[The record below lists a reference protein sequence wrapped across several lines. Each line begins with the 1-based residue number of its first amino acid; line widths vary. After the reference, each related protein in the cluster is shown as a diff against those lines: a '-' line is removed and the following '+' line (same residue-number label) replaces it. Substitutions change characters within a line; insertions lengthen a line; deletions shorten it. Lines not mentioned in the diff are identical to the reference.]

1 MVLCGV
7 LTVLAHA
14 LDLPFGLALALL
26 IFLGAMGFMAE
37 IIRGDKWQGLQRR
50 GKRWVKHR

>member
-1 MVLCGV
+1 MVVCGV

-26 IFLGAMGFMAE
+26 FFLGAAGFMAE
-37 IIRGDKWQGLQRR
+37 IIRGDKWQGLQRM
-50 GKRWVKHR
+50 GKGGVKHK

>member
-1 MVLCGV
+1 MVVCGV

-26 IFLGAMGFMAE
+26 IFLGAMVFMAA
-37 IIRGDKWQGLQRR
+37 IIRGEKWQGLQRR
-50 GKRWVKHR
+50 GKRWVKHK